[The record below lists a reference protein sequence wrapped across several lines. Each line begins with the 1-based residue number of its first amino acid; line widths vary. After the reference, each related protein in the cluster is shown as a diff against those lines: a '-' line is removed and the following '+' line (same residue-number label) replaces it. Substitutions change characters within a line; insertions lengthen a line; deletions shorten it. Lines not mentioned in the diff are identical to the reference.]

1 LPYRSG
7 QLSLRNFE
15 VNVALRNIKMRKS
28 VKLRTLFSNQM
39 RAESPMISQRRKV
52 DAQPES

>member
-28 VKLRTLFSNQM
+28 VKLRTFFSNQM